1 MKDFAYPGQPGQ
13 HINPVCQWPEART
26 SYEEG
31 LKGEEAVQ
39 KTASQSRIVGYLFQH
54 SSKQTEVS
62 VVVFVAKSL
71 SIAASCLNERMNP
84 VRFEP
89 GWARIRS
96 NVRNDNIIVR

>member
-1 MKDFAYPGQPGQ
+1 MSVARGKDLLRGRVERRGSCAK
-13 HINPVCQWPEART
+13 N
-26 SYEEG
+26 
-31 LKGEEAVQ
+31 
-39 KTASQSRIVGYLFQH
+39 
-54 SSKQTEVS
+54 EVS